1 MFVAPI
7 CLTIKNDIVEEVKN
21 LVMAF
26 QMPPCCCFYES
37 SLRRL
42 LRRFSLIFHPEGHTS
57 DDSTAA
63 NKHIKPPM
71 KYWLFLCLFGCFRTI
86 PSWCSTTTVTRR
98 WCPCGCVAVW
108 RRGVPRDTP
117 DGDHGDAWRGARRLQ
132 GELHLYALLPTRAQ
146 KSLDVENFMWVTL
159 P

>member
-26 QMPPCCCFYES
+26 QMSPCCCFYEG

-42 LRRFSLIFHPEGHTS
+42 SRRFSLIFHSEGHAS
-57 DDSTAA
+57 DDS
-63 NKHIKPPM
+63 NKHIKTPM
-71 KYWLFLCLFGCFRTI
+71 KYWLFSCLFGFLGPFLHRA
-86 PSWCSTTTVTRR
+86 VQRR
-98 WCPCGCVAVW
+98 Q
-108 RRGVPRDTP
+108 RGGGVHVGVSLSGGEARSGPRLTGATP
-117 DGDHGDAWRGARRLQ
+117 DGRHAAAWRS
-132 GELHLYALLPTRAQ
+132 ELHLYALLQTRAQ